1 MSVPV
6 SDIVQLLSN
15 LSTGLSGANA
25 VKMEGKPR
33 LITYSKHSRARRSR
47 EDAQKNFRA
56 TTKTITTFF
65 RHSAAWK
72 ASSQVASMRV
82 PSLTAM
88 CLFTM
93 EKELGSSEEYSE
105 AEIRELYECIPSQHR
120 RELPPHPNISRAF
133 LNAIIMQSLDHIT
146 FSLVMLIFFRKS
158 PYLENWHPFSHALL
172 EALDGYHGP
181 HSTDFLSTS
190 EPIATYAAEVMADII
205 LDLMVTA
212 EIERRRDPTR
222 KSQTPFLQ
230 KLLTRLAFHVYQI
243 GGQRILPNIFVPAEP
258 DCFEDLG
265 EQHAVSNIS
274 SPTEDDSFDEL
285 DFLHVTGRSRKTVL
299 DEVYGTS
306 SAGKLGFRSSAVK
319 IVRKY

>member
-15 LSTGLSGANA
+15 LSTGLNGANT

-72 ASSQVASMRV
+72 GSSQIASMRV

-120 RELPPHPNISRAF
+120 RLASIFHASWIVRELPPHLNISRAF

-181 HSTDFLSTS
+181 HSTDFCLLPNLSQLMRRK
-190 EPIATYAAEVMADII
+190 VMADII
-205 LDLMVTA
+205 LDLMVTG
-212 EIERRRDPTR
+212 EIERRSDPTR
-222 KSQTPFLQ
+222 KSQTPFLK
-230 KLLTRLAFHVYQI
+230 KLLTRLAFHMYQI
-243 GGQRILPNIFVPAEP
+243 GEQRILPNIFVPAEP
-258 DCFEDLG
+258 GCFEDLG
-265 EQHAVSNIS
+265 EQHAVVQYFF
-274 SPTEDDSFDEL
+274 PD
-285 DFLHVTGRSRKTVL
+285 
-299 DEVYGTS
+299 
-306 SAGKLGFRSSAVK
+306 
-319 IVRKY
+319 

>member
-1 MSVPV
+1 MHSIATPKV
-6 SDIVQLLSN
+6 STSFAKRFIMKSLKVQIRLASIFHASWIV
-15 LSTGLSGANA
+15 
-25 VKMEGKPR
+25 
-33 LITYSKHSRARRSR
+33 
-47 EDAQKNFRA
+47 
-56 TTKTITTFF
+56 
-65 RHSAAWK
+65 
-72 ASSQVASMRV
+72 
-82 PSLTAM
+82 
-88 CLFTM
+88 
-93 EKELGSSEEYSE
+93 
-105 AEIRELYECIPSQHR
+105 

-133 LNAIIMQSLDHIT
+133 LNAIILQSLDHIT

-158 PYLENWHPFSHALL
+158 PYLENWHPFSHALM

-222 KSQTPFLQ
+222 KSQTPFLK

-285 DFLHVTGRSRKTVL
+285 DFLH
-299 DEVYGTS
+299 GT
-306 SAGKLGFRSSAVK
+306 R
-319 IVRKY
+319 